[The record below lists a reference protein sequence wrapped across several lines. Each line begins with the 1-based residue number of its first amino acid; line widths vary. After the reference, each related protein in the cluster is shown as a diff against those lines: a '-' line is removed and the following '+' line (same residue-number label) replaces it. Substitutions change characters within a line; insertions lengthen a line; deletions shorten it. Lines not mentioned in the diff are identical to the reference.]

1 MTKRTCRGVKTRKF
15 YSFYNGE
22 KPKLTYYLK
31 GANKMADTIQTQVPQ
46 ENPNPDPVKGEPKK
60 ERKLAQVWS
69 KTKSGATKVW
79 AKVKKPVTVV
89 LAIGAAVVGAAVV
102 GDAIERKQ
110 TSAELPEGS
119 DPDLPENIDEAETSE
134 EVAGE

>member
-1 MTKRTCRGVKTRKF
+1 
-15 YSFYNGE
+15 
-22 KPKLTYYLK
+22 
-31 GANKMADTIQTQVPQ
+31 MADTTQNKVPQ
-46 ENPNPDPVKGEPKK
+46 ENPDPDPKKEEPKK
-60 ERKLAQVWS
+60 EKKLAQVWS
-69 KTKSGATKVW
+69 KTKNGATKVW

-102 GDAIERKQ
+102 GDALDRKQ

-119 DPDLPENIDEAETSE
+119 CPDLPENIDAEASE